1 MGDKLSEKWPS
12 RRDPGIVF
20 SQNSVN
26 IGTRFKRT
34 VSCSIF
40 QKSITAG
47 LMARK
52 FGKKPAETALWK
64 IRKARPF
71 AQLDMWICYTSPR
84 LGGHSD
90 VFS

>member
-1 MGDKLSEKWPS
+1 
-12 RRDPGIVF
+12 
-20 SQNSVN
+20 
-26 IGTRFKRT
+26 
-34 VSCSIF
+34 
-40 QKSITAG
+40 
-47 LMARK
+47 MARK
-52 FGKKPAETALWK
+52 FGKKPAETTLWK

>member
-1 MGDKLSEKWPS
+1 MGDKMSEKWPS

-40 QKSITAG
+40 QKSVTAG
-47 LMARK
+47 LMARQL
-52 FGKKPAETALWK
+52 GKKPAETAFGK

-71 AQLDMWICYTSPR
+71 ALLNVWICYTRPG
-84 LGGHSD
+84 LGGHGD